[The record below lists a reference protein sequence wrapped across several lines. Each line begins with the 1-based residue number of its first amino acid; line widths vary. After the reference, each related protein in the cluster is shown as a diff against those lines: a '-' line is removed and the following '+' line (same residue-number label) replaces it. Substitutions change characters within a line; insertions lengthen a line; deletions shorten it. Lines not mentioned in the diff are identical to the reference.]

1 MDMLT
6 LDVGQWDMLERSY
19 RLYISHIM
27 PFTRTVLDDY
37 FRKHSKSD
45 RTVET
50 VEELDAIISLCEVCM
65 RDSKRIKYDIED
77 SNETRSVPEERFLE
91 EEAYTDL
98 MSLLNR
104 LFEQREQ
111 YRLLHLKE
119 NVNRNL
125 SRQV

>member
-1 MDMLT
+1 MAILT
-6 LDVGQWDMLERSY
+6 LDVGQWDILERSY

-50 VEELDAIISLCEVCM
+50 AEELDAIISLCEVC
-65 RDSKRIKYDIED
+65 RQNSKRIVSDIED
-77 SNETRSVPEERFLE
+77 SSEIRSVREESFLG
-91 EEAYTDL
+91 EEAYIDL
-98 MSLLNR
+98 ISLLNR